1 MRTLQKS
8 VLPPLALLVLLSG
21 CPGETEK
28 PSAEPP
34 TTLLAAPETPE
45 PEGIFVELGQENGFD
60 FHHFNGMSGE
70 LYFCEMVGPGAA
82 VFDYDNDGDLDLYL
96 VQGHLL
102 GEEKPLAEATFP
114 PHHPLPLSDRLY
126 RNELVGDSNGA
137 ESGDLRFTDITTES
151 SIAELTASAADGRGG
166 GRGYGM
172 GVASG
177 DIDNDGWVDLYITR
191 MGSNQL
197 LRNRGDGTFEDITT
211 ESEAD
216 DPQWSV
222 PATFLDFDR
231 DGWLDLF
238 VGNYVDYTVANH
250 KRCRAATGARDY
262 CGPHSYPFQV
272 DRLLRNRGTESGSR
286 FEDVTRRA
294 GLERE
299 FGGALGAV
307 PADFNDD
314 GWIDLYVAND
324 GVANQMWINQGD
336 GTFQNEALLSG
347 TAFNL
352 DGNPEAGMGVD
363 AADFDN
369 DGDED
374 IFLAHLTQETNT
386 LYRNLGGGQFEDATV
401 GTGLGMPS
409 WEATG
414 FGTAFFDYDNDGWL
428 DLLVLNGAVKVIEA
442 LAREGDPY
450 PLHQRN
456 QLFRNLG
463 QGRFEEVTARA
474 GAVFDFSEVSR
485 GAAFG
490 DLDNDG
496 DTDVVL
502 ANNAAPSRILLNTR
516 GNANHW
522 IGLKLLD
529 AESRRDA
536 LGAWVEVVPSQGP
549 SLWRRVGTGGSYASS
564 RDPRVLVGLGQTEG
578 VDEVRVRW
586 PDGERE
592 TFRPGGIDRYHVLKE
607 GDGEPV
613 D

>member
-1 MRTLQKS
+1 MLEARNNPFLAF
-8 VLPPLALLVLLSG
+8 PLLLLLCG
-21 CPGETEK
+21 CPGEEHSPTADPRAAAEAVTE
-28 PSAEPP
+28 P
-34 TTLLAAPETPE
+34 TTKA
-45 PEGIFVELGQENGFD
+45 GIFADVSEATGFD

-82 VFDYDNDGDLDLYL
+82 VFDYDRDGDLDIFV

-102 GEEKPLAEATFP
+102 GEGKSIDGATFP

-126 RNELVGDSNGA
+126 RNDLVSGSA
-137 ESGDLRFTDITTES
+137 ELRFTDVTQES
-151 SIAELTASAADGRGG
+151 KIARLTASGSEGHG
-166 GRGYGM
+166 ENRGYGM
-172 GVASG
+172 GIAAG
-177 DIDNDGWVDLYITR
+177 DVDNDGWVDLYITR
-191 MGSNQL
+191 MGANQL
-197 LRNRGDGTFEDITT
+197 LRNRGDGTFEDLT
-211 ESEAD
+211 EASGAD
-216 DPQWSV
+216 DTQWSV

-238 VGNYVDYTVANH
+238 VGNYVDYSVANH

-262 CGPHSYPFQV
+262 CGPHSYPPQA
-272 DRLLRNRGTESGSR
+272 DRLLRNLGSEAGDPR
-286 FEDVTRRA
+286 FENVTRRS
-294 GLERE
+294 GIERE
-299 FGGALGAV
+299 YGGALGAV
-307 PADFNDD
+307 PADFNAD
-314 GWIDLYVAND
+314 GWLDLYVAND

-336 GTFQNEALLSG
+336 GTFRNEALLSG

-442 LAREGDPY
+442 LARENDPY
-450 PLHQRN
+450 PLHQSN

-463 QGRFEEVTARA
+463 EGRFEEVTAQA
-474 GAVFDFSEVSR
+474 GGVFALSEVSR

-502 ANNAAPSRILLNTR
+502 ANNAAPSRILLNTQD
-516 GNANHW
+516 NAYHW
-522 IGLKLLD
+522 IGLRLLD
-529 AESRRDA
+529 AEGLRDQ
-536 LGAWVEVVPSQGP
+536 LGSWIEVVLSDG
-549 SLWRRVGTGGSYASS
+549 SSRWRRVSTGGSYASA
-564 RDPRVLVGLGQTEG
+564 RDPRVLVGLGDVEG
-578 VDEVRVRW
+578 VEEVRVRW
-586 PDGERE
+586 SGGGHER
-592 TFRPGGIDRYHVLKE
+592 FRFQEIDRYHVLKE
-607 GDGEPV
+607 GSGEPME
-613 D
+613 